1 MYLDF
6 AKFICAKCL
15 TTLRNIIL
23 VTSVHNLKYFKSSKK
38 WLGKLFPEDF
48 FLREHYPGDFF
59 REPLSS
65 E

>member
-1 MYLDF
+1 MCF
-6 AKFICAKCL
+6 

-23 VTSVHNLKYFKSSKK
+23 VTSVHNLKYFKSSEK

-48 FLREHYPGDFF
+48 FLRGHFPGDFF
-59 REPLSS
+59 PEPLSS